1 MSSPLPS
8 KLLHAM
14 IMLSFLLAGTAR
26 ADTLKVVTSPSSQGA
41 NDSLN
46 WSQKGADGTVLGA
59 SFSAKTTLG
68 STVAVGLASANSV
81 ISVVCTAS
89 PCSWT
94 GMGIIAG
101 HSLLWTSDA
110 VNGGNGPVTL
120 TFAKGVAGL
129 GAFVQADLPGAFTA
143 KIQVFNGPTSLGSFT
158 VASSTGVATYI
169 GVIDQTGANIT
180 SAVFSLTACA
190 TTCTDFSID
199 TIEINTSVGAPK
211 VQLSSTSI
219 TFGTQLLKTK
229 SAVKTVTLTNAGTAT
244 LNITSITASS
254 DFQQTNT
261 CASSMS
267 AGAKCTISVTFT
279 PTAIGTRTGD
289 ITIADNAAGSPQ
301 SVTLS
306 GVGTQVKLSTTSV
319 SFPTTKVGTTSA
331 PKSVTL
337 TNVGAN
343 ALTITK
349 IALGGADPTDFSQ
362 SNTCGSSVA
371 AGKSCTFTLKFT
383 PKATGSRS
391 ATVMVADNGGASPQT
406 IHLSGTGD

>member
-8 KLLHAM
+8 KLLHAV
-14 IMLSFLLAGTAR
+14 IMLSFLVAGTAR

-68 STVAVGLASANSV
+68 STVTVGLASANSV

-94 GMGIIAG
+94 GTGITAG

-110 VNGGNGPVTL
+110 ANGGNGPVTL

-143 KIQVFNGPTSLGSFT
+143 KIQAFNGATSLGSFT

-190 TTCTDFSID
+190 TTCTDFSLD
-199 TIEINTSVGAPK
+199 TIEINTPVGAPK

-229 SAVKTVTLTNAGTAT
+229 SAVKTVTLTNTGTAT
-244 LNITSITASS
+244 LNITSITASG

-261 CASSMS
+261 CASSLS
-267 AGAKCTISVTFT
+267 AGTKCTISVTFT
-279 PTAIGTRTGD
+279 PTAIGTRTGN
-289 ITIADNAAGSPQ
+289 IIIADNAAGSPQ
-301 SVTLS
+301 SVKLT
-306 GVGTQVKLSTTSV
+306 GVSTQVKLSTTSV
-319 SFPTTKVGTTSA
+319 SFPATKVGTTSA

-349 IALGGADPTDFSQ
+349 ITLGGADPTDFSQ

-371 AGKSCTFTLKFT
+371 AGKSCMFTLKFT

-391 ATVMVADNGGASPQT
+391 ATVTVADNGGASPQT